1 MFEAFF
7 TDPCMRYRTEVING
21 IDFYGLGFSMVRGEC
36 VAEGTLRWMQKGE
49 AAAVLITN
57 TSLPDMSG
65 FELARH
71 VRRQF
76 PCLRVIFLTDTPN
89 LAEAQQAVRCG
100 AYDYLP
106 KSDGIDALR
115 RAMIRVSEE
124 LHTESRE
131 EAYLRG
137 QQNWDECI
145 SRLLKLLL
153 ALKPGIDEDHWQM
166 YSKVKPLL
174 SDAPLRM
181 EALLVRSLMEE
192 LPLVLHLPGRQ
203 KRTKRLLLV
212 SKGVHHYAAGG
223 NQHKTDD
230 SNRGEFFLVCKN
242 RNQRGD
248 NQSNAAPGCVSD
260 IQVDPVQ
267 TFCKGVMADNIR
279 RRANQRR
286 GQLCKALRLL
296 QIACGDNLRDN
307 CNGKK
312 CIFHFASQSFLF

>member
-1 MFEAFF
+1 MKLQPESKKELTRIACG
-7 TDPCMRYRTEVING
+7 TAICTAVMWVIFAALHLVG
-21 IDFYGLGFSMVRGEC
+21 WVKFDYTVVLGSLIG
-36 VAEGTLRWMQKGE
+36 
-49 AAAVLITN
+49 AAVAIGNFAGICLVCQKVIDEQDEKRRKATLQASYN
-57 TSLPDMSG
+57 
-65 FELARH
+65 
-71 VRRQF
+71 VRM
-76 PCLRVIFLTDTPN
+76 LL
-89 LAEAQQAVRCG
+89 QAVWIIVAIG
-100 AYDYLP
+100 AP
-106 KSDGIDALR
+106 VFQPHIHS
-115 RAMIRVSEE
+115 
-124 LHTESRE
+124 
-131 EAYLRG
+131 
-137 QQNWDECI
+137 
-145 SRLLKLLL
+145 
-153 ALKPGIDEDHWQM
+153 
-166 YSKVKPLL
+166 
-174 SDAPLRM
+174 
-181 EALLVRSLMEE
+181 
-192 LPLVLHLPGRQ
+192 LVLHLPGRQ
-203 KRTKRLLLV
+203 KRTKRLLLI

-286 GQLCKALRLL
+286 DQLCKALRLL